1 MVTLSDLSLLMFA
14 RLGKRTEVGEF
25 KLQNRGGKGV
35 KGYKVTPKTGEVVG
49 AKTVNPGTEVMMIT
63 NEGIIIRMAV
73 DDISILGR
81 VTLGVKLMN
90 TGADDDIVVAS
101 VMRVKEDVEEDEEE

>member
-1 MVTLSDLSLLMFA
+1 MFLLTEWVTD
-14 RLGKRTEVGEF
+14 
-25 KLQNRGGKGV
+25 
-35 KGYKVTPKTGEVVG
+35 KTGEVVG

-63 NEGIIIRMAV
+63 NEGIIIRMSV

-101 VMRVKEDVEEDEEE
+101 VMRVKEDVEEDSEE